1 MTPEDTYRASACF
14 GKIQFSTFTQAQRV
28 GERSSRR
35 GRSRQIY
42 HCPHCHLFHLSD
54 IMGVLKDGR
63 TLAIEVKSPSHR
75 HMTGANH
82 HRGARHADRHADGHG
97 NA

>member
-42 HCPHCHLFHLSD
+42 HCPHCHLFHL
-54 IMGVLKDGR
+54 GR
-63 TLAIEVKSPSHR
+63 RPITKWRSRITIEEP
-75 HMTGANH
+75 
-82 HRGARHADRHADGHG
+82 
-97 NA
+97 